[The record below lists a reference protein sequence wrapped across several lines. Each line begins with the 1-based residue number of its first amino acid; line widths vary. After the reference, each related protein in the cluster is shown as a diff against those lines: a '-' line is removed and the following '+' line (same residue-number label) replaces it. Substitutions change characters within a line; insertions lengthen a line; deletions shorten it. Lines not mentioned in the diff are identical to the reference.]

1 MTTLVQ
7 SHPPR
12 VRAATALRMALYLL
26 LGVAC
31 GLILLKGEI
40 ASWFRI
46 QEMMRF
52 QSFHMFGFFLT
63 AVAAA
68 TPTVWLLRRGQRP
81 ALDGTPITVAP
92 KEWGSGARYL
102 LGGVVFG
109 LGWGLGSVCPGPIYA
124 LLGSGISVM
133 LVPFV
138 SALVGT
144 WFYGL
149 LRSRLPH

>member
-1 MTTLVQ
+1 MTTLLQ
-7 SHPPR
+7 SRPPR
-12 VRAATALRMALYLL
+12 VRAATVLRTALYFF
-26 LGVAC
+26 LGTAC
-31 GLILLKGEI
+31 GMILLKGEI

-63 AVAAA
+63 AVATA
-68 TPTVWLLRRGQRP
+68 TPAVWLLRRGQRR

-92 KEWGSGARYL
+92 KVWGARYL
-102 LGGVVFG
+102 LGGIVFG

-124 LLGSGISVM
+124 LLGSGVSVM
-133 LVPFV
+133 IVPFT

-144 WFYGL
+144 WVYGMV
-149 LRSRLPH
+149 RARLPH